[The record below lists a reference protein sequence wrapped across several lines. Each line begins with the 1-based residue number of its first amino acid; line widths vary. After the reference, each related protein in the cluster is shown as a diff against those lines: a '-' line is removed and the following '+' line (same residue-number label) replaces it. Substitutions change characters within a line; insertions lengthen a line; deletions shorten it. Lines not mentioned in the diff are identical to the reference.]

1 MALEMLILED
11 SNQYIHHDQLF
22 KQLLHTFFSEF
33 LEAFFPEV
41 HRYIDFT
48 SMKPLSEE
56 MFTDLIESESRR
68 ADIIIETKLK
78 DQETLIIIHVEPQSY
93 GQPNFHE
100 RMYHYFSLLYNKY
113 RKPILPIAI
122 FSYDQKRIEQYQ
134 FIVSFPFFH
143 VLTFQF
149 LKLELKRMNWRSF
162 IHTNNPVAAALL
174 SKMGY
179 TVKEKVQV
187 KKEFL
192 RMLVKMELNSAKAE
206 LINGF
211 FETYLTLNR
220 SEEEELMEE
229 IKQLDKHESEQ
240 IIKLPNSWRE
250 KGIAEGIQKGRAEGI
265 QKGIAEGIQ
274 KGIAEG
280 IQKGRAEGIQKGI
293 AEGIQKE
300 KRHMALEM
308 LREGLSGEL
317 IEKVTKLSR
326 DEIEVLRGTL

>member
-1 MALEMLILED
+1 MALEMLVRED
-11 SNQYIHHDQLF
+11 SNQFIHHDQLF

-41 HRYIDFT
+41 HRNLDF
-48 SMKPLSEE
+48 SSLKPLSEE
-56 MFTDLIESESRR
+56 IFTDLIEGESRR

-78 DQETLIIIHVEPQSY
+78 DLETLIIIHVEPQSY
-93 GQPNFHE
+93 GQANFHE

-122 FSYDQKRIEQYQ
+122 FSYDQKRNEDNQ

-149 LKLELKRMNWRSF
+149 LMLELKKMNWRSF
-162 IHTNNPVAAALL
+162 IDTNNPVAAALL

-179 TVKEKVQV
+179 TEKEKVQV

-211 FETYLTLNR
+211 FETYLTLNNI
-220 SEEEELMEE
+220 EEEELMEE
-229 IKQLDKHESEQ
+229 IKQLDQQESEQ
-240 IIKLPNSWRE
+240 IFKLPNSWRE

-265 QKGIAEGIQ
+265 QKG
-274 KGIAEG
+274 
-280 IQKGRAEGIQKGI
+280 RAEGIQKGI
-293 AEGIQKE
+293 AEGIHKE
-300 KRHMALEM
+300 KRQTALEM
-308 LREGLSGEL
+308 LREGLSIEL
-317 IEKVTKLSR
+317 IAKVTKLSR
-326 DEIEVLRGTL
+326 NEIEDLRGTL

>member
-1 MALEMLILED
+1 MALEMLVHED

-33 LEAFFPEV
+33 MEAFFPEA
-41 HRYIDFT
+41 HRSIDF
-48 SMKPLSEE
+48 SSLKPLSEE
-56 MFTDLIESESRR
+56 MFTDLIEGESRR

-78 DQETLIIIHVEPQSY
+78 DRETLIIIHVEPQSY
-93 GQPNFHE
+93 GQPYFHE

-122 FSYDQKRIEQYQ
+122 FSYDQKRMEQNQ
-134 FIVSFPFFH
+134 FTVSFPFFH

-149 LKLELKRMNWRSF
+149 LMLELKKMNWRSF
-162 IHTNNPVAAALL
+162 IDTKNPVAAALL

-179 TVKEKVQV
+179 TEKEKVQV

-192 RMLVKMELNSAKAE
+192 RMLVKMNLNSAKAE

-211 FETYLTLNR
+211 FETYLTLNK

-229 IKQLDKHESEQ
+229 IKQLDQIEYEQ
-240 IIKLPNSWRE
+240 IIKLPNTWRE

-274 KGIAEG
+274 K
-280 IQKGRAEGIQKGI
+280 
-293 AEGIQKE
+293 E
-300 KRHMALEM
+300 KRQTALEM
-308 LREGLSGEL
+308 LREGLSVEL
-317 IEKVTKLSR
+317 ITKITKLNR
-326 DEIEVLRGTL
+326 NEIEELRGTL